1 MKIQSQDRP
10 IINNIINGS
19 LSGGTVFISTL
30 PLDYIK
36 QWKQSGHS
44 LNIIKKNVKKNGIKT
59 VFRGGLIGSTIIS
72 PQIALKFGA
81 LSFWNTVIPK
91 YDSYTCRKG
100 LIGFLAGFTDG
111 FIFGPFLAIQSYQ
124 QTVQN
129 KSIKDSFST
138 IRKSSLSKYSYPL
151 ALRNAFYTMPTVG
164 LLYPVNDYLFGK
176 NIEKSKSR
184 YLVEIFSTAFLL
196 NIPGTL
202 LCSPF
207 DVIRANQIQRLV
219 DKKENSAKLV
229 IKKIWEKNG
238 LRGFYTGYY
247 SLLINFGMR
256 FPLTIMVNEW
266 FGF

>member
-1 MKIQSQDRP
+1 
-10 IINNIINGS
+10 
-19 LSGGTVFISTL
+19 
-30 PLDYIK
+30 
-36 QWKQSGHS
+36 
-44 LNIIKKNVKKNGIKT
+44 
-59 VFRGGLIGSTIIS
+59 
-72 PQIALKFGA
+72 
-81 LSFWNTVIPK
+81 
-91 YDSYTCRKG
+91 
-100 LIGFLAGFTDG
+100 
-111 FIFGPFLAIQSYQ
+111 
-124 QTVQN
+124 
-129 KSIKDSFST
+129 
-138 IRKSSLSKYSYPL
+138 
-151 ALRNAFYTMPTVG
+151 MPTVG
-164 LLYPVNDYLFGK
+164 LLYPVNDYLFDK

-184 YLVEIFSTAFLL
+184 YLIEIFSTAFLL